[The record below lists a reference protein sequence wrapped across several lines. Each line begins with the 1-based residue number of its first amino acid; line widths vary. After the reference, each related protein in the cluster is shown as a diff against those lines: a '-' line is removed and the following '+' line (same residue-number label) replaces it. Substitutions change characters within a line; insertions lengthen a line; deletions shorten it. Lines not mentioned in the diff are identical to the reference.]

1 MKSKLLVSL
10 LAAGSLA
17 LVGTLTAQTPAAP
30 KLTFPQASP
39 PATLKQQ
46 VGITDI
52 EVVYSRPSAKGRKIF
67 GGLVPYGEIWRT
79 GANSATRIS
88 FSTPVKVGGADLP
101 AGNYELFTIPTE
113 NEWTFIFQSLKDR
126 PQWGTYAYDQK
137 NDTARATAKPVAT
150 PRPTETF
157 AITLSD
163 LSDNGATLNLYWE
176 NIRVPL
182 PITIDTKGI
191 LVPQIA
197 AALQEPGTPN
207 PMMLFSAAMYYYENN
222 LDLHKALEWIN
233 TAIAG
238 RPGQMWMIYRKGL
251 ILAKLGDKAGAKAA
265 AEESLA
271 LTEKAPAGGL
281 RDEYM
286 RLNQALLE
294 RLK

>member
-1 MKSKLLVSL
+1 MKSHLLATL

-17 LVGTLTAQTPAAP
+17 LAGSVAAQTPAAP

-46 VGITDI
+46 VGVTDI
-52 EVVYSRPSAKGRKIF
+52 EIAYSRPSAKGRKIF

-88 FSTPVKVGGADLP
+88 FSTPVKVGGVDLP
-101 AGNYELFTIPTE
+101 AGNYEMFTIPNE
-113 NEWTFIFQSLKDR
+113 SEWTFIFQSLKDR
-126 PQWGTYAYDQK
+126 PQWGTYAYDAK
-137 NDTARATAKPVAT
+137 NDSARATAKPIAT

-163 LSDNGATLNLYWE
+163 LSDQGATLNLYWE

-182 PITIDTKGI
+182 PIAVDTKGL
-191 LVPQIA
+191 LVPQI
-197 AALQEPGTPN
+197 E
-207 PMMLFSAAMYYYENN
+207 AAMNAPTPPDPMTRFFAAMFYYENN
-222 LDLHKALEWIN
+222 HDLPKALEWIN
-233 TAIAG
+233 AAIAG

-251 ILAKLGDKAGAKAA
+251 ILEKMGDKAGAKAA

-281 RDEYM
+281 RDEYL
-286 RLNQALLE
+286 RLNQALLA
-294 RLK
+294 RVQ